1 MTASLHFFAMTFV
14 YYKDAITP
22 KIDFVVK
29 NRVHA
34 TGKDLNQNI
43 NSSYRTPLISVLQL
57 LAALVIV

>member
-1 MTASLHFFAMTFV
+1 MTFV